1 MATWWASVSRRCETL
16 FGDLS
21 KRKLQPIQ
29 NKDLEVDHEQSF
41 LFEVKPGRRQG
52 TCMCTYQATLSECN
66 SYFHTPA
73 TTTPSQTPVYHPYV
87 TLLHRNKGKK
97 PQSTIKKNTQSI
109 HTHSN
114 GTTAPEI
121 VFPSTL
127 RNTLVVMTKH
137 NATTPK
143 QSTTQKLLRNTQPN
157 TTINKTSGT
166 SNITRMYM
174 YAVSYTHLTLPTICS
189 V

>member
-21 KRKLQPIQ
+21 KRKLQLIQ

-73 TTTPSQTPVYHPYV
+73 TTTPSQTPVYRMSLCYTGTRGKTPEHNQAKHTKHPHS
-87 TLLHRNKGKK
+87 LEWHN
-97 PQSTIKKNTQSI
+97 STIT
-109 HTHSN
+109 
-114 GTTAPEI
+114 I

-127 RNTLVVMTKH
+127 RKFGR
-137 NATTPK
+137 K
-143 QSTTQKLLRNTQPN
+143 FGRSY
-157 TTINKTSGT
+157 S
-166 SNITRMYM
+166 MYFSISL
-174 YAVSYTHLTLPTICS
+174 YQFQAIS
-189 V
+189 VDFRCVTGDRYREVPLHSA

>member
-66 SYFHTPA
+66 RYFHTPA
-73 TTTPSQTPVYHPYV
+73 TTTPSQTPVYRMSLCY
-87 TLLHRNKGKK
+87 TGTRGKTPEHNQAK
-97 PQSTIKKNTQSI
+97 HTKHPQSLEWHNSTIM
-109 HTHSN
+109 
-114 GTTAPEI
+114 I
-121 VFPSTL
+121 VFPSTH
-127 RNTLVVMTKH
+127 M
-137 NATTPK
+137 
-143 QSTTQKLLRNTQPN
+143 
-157 TTINKTSGT
+157 
-166 SNITRMYM
+166 
-174 YAVSYTHLTLPTICS
+174 YTHRIRGKPSLAYTVQRVCTQCYCP
-189 V
+189 VAEMRR

>member
-66 SYFHTPA
+66 RYFHTLA
-73 TTTPSQTPVYHPYV
+73 TTTPSQTPVYRMSLCYTGTRGKTPEHNQAKHTKHPHSLEWHNSTGDSLSQHTSQYSCSNDE
-87 TLLHRNKGKK
+87 TQRHDPEPKHNSKTASQHATKHHDQQNQC
-97 PQSTIKKNTQSI
+97 PQSTIKQSTQSI

-114 GTTAPEI
+114 GTTAP
-121 VFPSTL
+121 S
-127 RNTLVVMTKH
+127 R
-137 NATTPK
+137 
-143 QSTTQKLLRNTQPN
+143 
-157 TTINKTSGT
+157 
-166 SNITRMYM
+166 
-174 YAVSYTHLTLPTICS
+174 
-189 V
+189 

>member
-66 SYFHTPA
+66 RYFHTPA
-73 TTTPSQTPVYHPYV
+73 TTTPSQTPVYRMSLCYTGTRGKTPEHNQAKHTKHPHS
-87 TLLHRNKGKK
+87 LEWHN
-97 PQSTIKKNTQSI
+97 STIT
-109 HTHSN
+109 
-114 GTTAPEI
+114 I

-137 NATTPK
+137 NATTPN
-143 QSTTQKLLRNTQPN
+143 QSTTQKLYGELSVNFEHPQFPHATRSVSTPLY
-157 TTINKTSGT
+157 TTSACMH
-166 SNITRMYM
+166 RERRR
-174 YAVSYTHLTLPTICS
+174 
-189 V
+189 

>member
-1 MATWWASVSRRCETL
+1 MQEGAEAADMATWWASVSRRCETL

-87 TLLHRNKGKK
+87 TLLHRNKGKN
-97 PQSTIKKNTQSI
+97 PRAQSSK
-109 HTHSN
+109 THK
-114 GTTAPEI
+114 A
-121 VFPSTL
+121 STL
-127 RNTLVVMTKH
+127 
-137 NATTPK
+137 
-143 QSTTQKLLRNTQPN
+143 
-157 TTINKTSGT
+157 
-166 SNITRMYM
+166 TRM
-174 YAVSYTHLTLPTICS
+174 AQQHHHDSLCLLYTSPS
-189 V
+189 PRDQRGSRMPSSA